1 MSSQSRV
8 RNSPPTA
15 DLATQ
20 PQLADTTL
28 PVPEHSRLAA
38 RGRATFGDSRTR
50 VGRQLYSVTMKLPRA
65 IGYIRVSTE
74 EQARSALGLEAQE
87 RAIRLA
93 AEQRGWE
100 LMDIVADAGLSGSR
114 KDRPGL
120 LRALARMRRKEAEF
134 LVVAKLDRLS
144 RSIRDGAD
152 VIDQANRQGWALV
165 DLGSGVDM
173 STPAGEM
180 VAGVLLSAAQYER
193 RLIGVRTKEG
203 LASAKA
209 RGVALGKPT
218 SYSDEVLHRVR
229 EMHEQGQSLRTIAGT
244 LTADGVKTSRGRS
257 WHASSVRSV
266 LLSQRMRELTAA

>member
-1 MSSQSRV
+1 M
-8 RNSPPTA
+8 N
-15 DLATQ
+15 
-20 PQLADTTL
+20 
-28 PVPEHSRLAA
+28 
-38 RGRATFGDSRTR
+38 
-50 VGRQLYSVTMKLPRA
+50 LPRA
-65 IGYIRVSTE
+65 IGYVRVSTE

-93 AEQRGWE
+93 AEQRGWG
-100 LMDIVADAGLSGSR
+100 LLAVVTDAGLSGSR
-114 KDRPGL
+114 TDRPGL
-120 LRALARMRRKEAEF
+120 QRALTRMRRKEADF

-203 LASAKA
+203 LASAKS
-209 RGVALGKPT
+209 RGIALGKPT
-218 SYSDEVLHRVR
+218 AYPDELLARIHGMHGQGLSLRKIAEVL
-229 EMHEQGQSLRTIAGT
+229 TD
-244 LTADGVKTSRGRS
+244 DGVATAKGGR
-257 WHASSVRSV
+257 WHASSIRSV
-266 LLSQRMRELTAA
+266 LNSERMTAHVAV

>member
-1 MSSQSRV
+1 MRALCIGWTAHFLHRSSLANGSPISRW
-8 RNSPPTA
+8 
-15 DLATQ
+15 
-20 PQLADTTL
+20 
-28 PVPEHSRLAA
+28 
-38 RGRATFGDSRTR
+38 RTR
-50 VGRQLYSVTMKLPRA
+50 DGRQLYSAAMKPPRA

-87 RAIRLA
+87 RAILLA
-93 AEQRGWE
+93 AEQRGWD
-100 LMDIVADAGLSGSR
+100 LVDVVTDAGLSGSR

-120 LRALARMRRKEAEF
+120 QSALARMRRKEAQF

-152 VIDQANRQGWALV
+152 VIDQASRQGWALV

-209 RGVALGKPT
+209 RGVPLGKPT
-218 SYSDEVLHRVR
+218 SYPDDVLLRVR
-229 EMHEQGQSLRTIAGT
+229 VLRETGQSLRKIAEA
-244 LTADGVKTSRGRS
+244 LTADGVKTTKGGT
-257 WHASSVRSV
+257 WYASSVRS
-266 LLSQRMRELTAA
+266 LLNSERMAALITA

>member
-1 MSSQSRV
+1 M
-8 RNSPPTA
+8 PLCCA
-15 DLATQ
+15 GIGG
-20 PQLADTTL
+20 
-28 PVPEHSRLAA
+28 PVEHLC
-38 RGRATFGDSRTR
+38 TR
-50 VGRQLYSVTMKLPRA
+50 DGRQLYSEAMKLPRA

-100 LMDIVADAGLSGSR
+100 LVEIVADAGLSGSR

-120 LRALARMRRKEAEF
+120 LSALARMRRKDAEF

-152 VIDQANRQGWALV
+152 VIDQANRQRWALV

-209 RGVALGKPT
+209 RGVALGRPT
-218 SYSDEVLHRVR
+218 TYPDEVLHKVRVMR
-229 EMHEQGQSLRTIAGT
+229 EQGFSLRTIAER
-244 LTADGVKTSRGRS
+244 LTADGVTTSRGGA

-266 LLSQRMRELTAA
+266 LQSQRMEALSAS

>member
-1 MSSQSRV
+1 M
-8 RNSPPTA
+8 N
-15 DLATQ
+15 
-20 PQLADTTL
+20 
-28 PVPEHSRLAA
+28 
-38 RGRATFGDSRTR
+38 
-50 VGRQLYSVTMKLPRA
+50 LPRA
-65 IGYIRVSTE
+65 IGYVRVSTE

-93 AEQRGWE
+93 AKQRGWD
-100 LMDIVADAGLSGSR
+100 LVDIVADAGLSGSR

-120 LRALARMRRKEAEF
+120 QHALGRMRRKEASF

-152 VIDQANRQGWALV
+152 VIDQANRQRWALV

-209 RGVALGKPT
+209 RGVSLGKPT
-218 SYSDEVLHRVR
+218 SYPDELLTRIHRMR
-229 EMHEQGQSLRTIAGT
+229 SQGLSLRKIADV
-244 LTADGVKTSRGRS
+244 LTEDGVTTAKGGR

-266 LLSQRMRELTAA
+266 LNSERMTALVA

>member
-1 MSSQSRV
+1 
-8 RNSPPTA
+8 
-15 DLATQ
+15 
-20 PQLADTTL
+20 
-28 PVPEHSRLAA
+28 
-38 RGRATFGDSRTR
+38 
-50 VGRQLYSVTMKLPRA
+50 MKLPRA
-65 IGYIRVSTE
+65 IGYVRVSTE

-87 RAIRLA
+87 RAICLA

-100 LMDIVADAGLSGSR
+100 LVDIVTDAGLSGTR

-120 LRALARMRRKEAEF
+120 LRALSRMRRKEAEF

-218 SYSDEVLHRVR
+218 EYPDEVLAKVR
-229 EMHEQGQSLRTIAGT
+229 ALHEDGYSLRRIALT
-244 LTADGVKTSRGRS
+244 LTEQGVKTSRGGS
-257 WHASSVRSV
+257 WYASSVRSV
-266 LLSQRMRELTAA
+266 LQSQRMSTLCAA

>member
-1 MSSQSRV
+1 MPSTPSLHLHTKSGPHVLNVPSPSGSRAAINYEGHTKPLSSRW
-8 RNSPPTA
+8 
-15 DLATQ
+15 
-20 PQLADTTL
+20 
-28 PVPEHSRLAA
+28 
-38 RGRATFGDSRTR
+38 RTDD
-50 VGRQLYSVTMKLPRA
+50 GRQLYSVAMKLPRA
-65 IGYIRVSTE
+65 IGYVRVSTE

-100 LMDIVADAGLSGSR
+100 LVGVITDAGISGSK

-120 LRALARMRRKEAEF
+120 QSALQRMRRKEAQF

-152 VIDQANRQGWALV
+152 VIDQASRQGWALV

-203 LASAKA
+203 LASAKS
-209 RGVALGKPT
+209 RGMALGKPT
-218 SYSDEVLHRVR
+218 TYPDELLVRIHDMHRD
-229 EMHEQGQSLRTIAGT
+229 GLSLRQIAEALSAARVT
-244 LTADGVKTSRGRS
+244 TAKGGS
-257 WHASSVRSV
+257 WYASSVRSV
-266 LLSQRMRELTAA
+266 LNSERMAAIVAA